1 MSREPDV
8 SVVVA
13 VYNTM
18 PYLTRC
24 LNSLVRQTI
33 GRDRLEVVAVDDGST
48 DGSGRELDRFAR
60 LHPETVK
67 VIHQENSGGPAVPS
81 NRALAHVTGRY
92 VFFVGADDYLGPE
105 ALERLVRAAD
115 EYDSDVVLGRAV
127 GVNSRN
133 IHQAIF
139 ARNEV
144 EVDLFDSA
152 LPWSL
157 ANTKLF
163 RRELIERHQ
172 LRYPEDMPVGSDQP
186 FTLEACFR
194 AKRISVLAD
203 YDFYHAV
210 RRLNARNITY
220 RSRHVERL
228 RCAESIMDFV
238 AGLIEPGERRDAILV
253 RHFTWEVARLLEDD
267 FRELDRAVQEQ
278 VVAGVRQLAERYL
291 TDRIRAQLPIES
303 RLRIGTAWRGDV
315 DDVLAVVR
323 QDAEQGVPPT
333 IVDGE
338 RWYAGYP
345 GFRDPRLELPDDWFD
360 VSGAA
365 ADWLARLEAVSV
377 DWETCADGERALT
390 VTARTPRRDLASLTS
405 GPIGMTA
412 GDVTGTTLETS
423 RDGTGSTVRAQF
435 RVGLLLGGATGA
447 GGSLLPVRSQLT
459 AFGGVGSA
467 ALRAPTRPAVS
478 RFMLRRGMRF
488 FVLTPTTSHRGQLVI
503 AIAPVTPRRVLARLR
518 RRLPQ
523 GGK

>member
-1 MSREPDV
+1 MNTPDV

-18 PYLTRC
+18 PYLTKC
-24 LNSLVRQTI
+24 LNSLVRQSI
-33 GRDRLEVVAVDDGST
+33 GRDRIEVIAVDDGST

-60 LHPETVK
+60 LYPETVK
-67 VIHQENSGGPAVPS
+67 VVHQENSGGPAQPS
-81 NRALAHVTGRY
+81 NRALDLATGRY
-92 VFFVGADDYLGPE
+92 VFFVGADDYLGHE
-105 ALERLVRAAD
+105 ALERLVAAAD
-115 EYDSDVVLGRAV
+115 EYGSDVVLGKAV

-133 IHQAIF
+133 IHQAVF
-139 ARNEV
+139 ARNEM
-144 EVDLFDSA
+144 EIDLFDSA

-220 RSRHVERL
+220 RSKHLERL
-228 RCAESIMDFV
+228 RCAEAIMNFV
-238 AGLIEPGERRDAILV
+238 AKLIEPGEQRDAVLV
-253 RHFTWEVARLLEDD
+253 RHFSWEVARLVEDD
-267 FRELDRAVQEQ
+267 FLGVDRAAQEQ
-278 VVAGVRQLAERYL
+278 VVAGIRNLADQYL
-291 TDRIRAQLPIES
+291 TDRIRAKLEIEA
-303 RLRIGTAWRGDV
+303 RLRISTAQRGTV
-315 DDVLAVVR
+315 DDVLAVIR

-333 IVDGE
+333 IVDGD

-345 GFRDPRLELPDDWFD
+345 GFRDPRLDLPDAWFD
-360 VSGAA
+360 VSDTA
-365 ADWLARLEAVSV
+365 ADWLARLEAVAIT
-377 DWETCADGERALT
+377 WETCEDGERALT

-405 GPIGMTA
+405 GPIGLTA
-412 GDVTGTTLETS
+412 GDVTGITLETS
-423 RDGTGSTVRAQF
+423 RDSTGSTVRAQF
-435 RVGLLLGGATGA
+435 RASLLLAGAGV
-447 GGSLLPVRSQLT
+447 GGSLLGVRSQLT

-467 ALRAPTRPAVS
+467 PVRAPTRPTVS
-478 RFMLRRGMRF
+478 RLMFRRGMRF
-488 FVLTPTTSHRGQLVI
+488 FVITPTTSHRGQLVI

>member
-1 MSREPDV
+1 MTEPDV

-18 PYLTRC
+18 PYLTKC
-24 LNSLVRQTI
+24 LNSLVRQSI
-33 GRDRLEVVAVDDGST
+33 GRDRIEVVAVDDGST

-60 LHPETVK
+60 LYPETVK
-67 VIHQENSGGPAVPS
+67 VIHQANSGGPAVPS
-81 NRALAHVTGRY
+81 NRALEHATGRY
-92 VFFVGADDYLGPE
+92 VFFIGADDYLGPE

-115 EYDSDVVLGRAV
+115 EYGADVVLGKAV

-133 IHQAIF
+133 IHQAVF

-144 EVDLFDSA
+144 EIDLFDSA

-163 RRELIERHQ
+163 RRELIERHH

-210 RRLNARNITY
+210 RRLNAHNITY

-228 RCAESIMDFV
+228 RCVESIMKFV
-238 AGLIEPGERRDAILV
+238 AGLIESGERRDAVLV
-253 RHFTWEVARLLEDD
+253 RHFAWEVARLVEDD
-267 FRELDRAVQEQ
+267 FLLLERAVQEQ
-278 VVAGVRQLAERYL
+278 VLAGIRDLADRYL
-291 TDRIRAQLPIES
+291 TDRIRARLEIEP
-303 RLRIGTAWRGDV
+303 RLRIGTAQRGTV
-315 DDVLAVVR
+315 DDLVAVIR

-333 IVDGE
+333 IVDGD

-345 GFRDPRLELPDDWFD
+345 GFRDPRLDLPDAWFD
-360 VSGAA
+360 VSDTA
-365 ADWLARLEAVSV
+365 ADWLARLEAVAVS
-377 DWETCADGERALT
+377 WETCDDGERVLT

-405 GPIGMTA
+405 GPIGLTA

-435 RVGLLLGGATGA
+435 RVSLLLAGSGA
-447 GGSLLPVRSQLT
+447 GGSLLSVRSHLT

-467 ALRAPTRPAVS
+467 AVRAPTRPTVS
-478 RFMLRRGMRF
+478 RLMFRRGMRF
-488 FVLTPTTSHRGQLVI
+488 FMITPTTSHRGQLVI

-518 RRLPQ
+518 RRLPK

>member
-1 MSREPDV
+1 MREPDV

-18 PYLTRC
+18 PYLTKC
-24 LNSLVRQTI
+24 LNSLVRQSI
-33 GRDRLEVVAVDDGST
+33 GRDRIEVVAVDDGST

-60 LHPETVK
+60 LYPETVK
-67 VIHQENSGGPAVPS
+67 VIHQANSGGPAAPS
-81 NRALAHVTGRY
+81 NRALDVATGRY
-92 VFFVGADDYLGPE
+92 VFFIGADDYLGPE
-105 ALERLVRAAD
+105 ALERLVHAAD
-115 EYDSDVVLGRAV
+115 EYDSDVVLGKAI

-133 IHQAIF
+133 IHQAVF

-144 EVDLFDSA
+144 EIDLFDSA

-163 RRELIERHQ
+163 RRELVERHH

-210 RRLNARNITY
+210 RRLNAHNITY

-228 RCAESIMDFV
+228 GCVKSIMDFV

-253 RHFTWEVARLLEDD
+253 RHFAWEVARLVEDD
-267 FRELDRAVQEQ
+267 FLQLDRAVQEQ
-278 VVAGVRQLAERYL
+278 VLAGVRDLADRYL
-291 TDRIRAQLPIES
+291 TDRIRASLEIEP
-303 RLRIGTAWRGDV
+303 RLRIGTAQRGTV
-315 DDVLAVVR
+315 DDLLAVIR
-323 QDAEQGVPPT
+323 QDAEEGVPPT
-333 IVDGE
+333 VVDGD

-345 GFRDPRLELPDDWFD
+345 GFRDPRLELPDSWFD
-360 VSGAA
+360 VSDNA
-365 ADWLARLEAVSV
+365 ADWLARLEAVAV
-377 DWETCADGERALT
+377 TWETCDDGERALA

-405 GPIGMTA
+405 GPIGLTA

-423 RDGTGSTVRAQF
+423 RDGAGSTVRAQF
-435 RVGLLLGGATGA
+435 RVGLLLAGSGT
-447 GGSLLPVRSQLT
+447 GGSLLSVRSQLT
-459 AFGGVGSA
+459 AFGGVGTA
-467 ALRAPTRPAVS
+467 AVRAPTRPTVS
-478 RFMLRRGMRF
+478 RLMFRRGMRF
-488 FVLTPTTSHRGQLVI
+488 FVITPTTSHRGQLVI